1 MDVYSKIKNSI
12 KEMGG
17 NLLPGL
23 KIAKVVSCSGYTC
36 TVQIDT
42 IQLKDVRLRAVINNN
57 EDKVLLTPKT
67 GSYVLVYDMSD
78 GKMRDLVVMSCSEVE
93 KIEIKTENTTVDID
107 KNGVSINGGNL
118 GGLVK
123 ISELTNKLNAIENDI
138 NSLKNAMQGWTPSP
152 NDGGAALKGAVATWF
167 ANSLTVTQQNDIED
181 DKVKH

>member
-1 MDVYSKIKNSI
+1 MDVYSKIKSSI

-36 TVQIDT
+36 TIQIDT
-42 IQLKDVRLRAVINNN
+42 MQLKDVRLRAVVNNN

-107 KNGVSINGGNL
+107 KNGVMINGGNL

-123 ISELTNKLNAIENDI
+123 ISELTNKLNALVNAFNTHTHIVNGTAGEIPVTGTAASVASQASVFNKNDY
-138 NSLKNAMQGWTPSP
+138 
-152 NDGGAALKGAVATWF
+152 
-167 ANSLTVTQQNDIED
+167 ED
-181 DKVKH
+181 TKVKH